1 MKMIDP
7 TYLRMIHAGLLSGS
21 VHKDNASA
29 LPQGLVGMYEEALPP
44 ASNVNDRKKFL
55 EFFTVWA
62 LLKKEV
68 SAGFLS
74 AILNEKNNARVL
86 DDLSVYSRFFNSPVA
101 GRYILYHENF
111 RAFILGEIGN
121 IERRN
126 LLLIEQLLSLELA
139 ENLVNEEVSTY
150 LQEFYG
156 DHMAAASFFSQDSYE
171 KLKGVDLLVANRI
184 WKVKGIDRIRWNSHF
199 ALIASKYRD
208 FEFLKKIAIN
218 QDAVVNVKLDID
230 SVLLK
235 INQGDWFDFEDLW
248 EYRFSDEEKRLF
260 LFALIARC
268 IDFIDLGNIRNVN
281 VIPNLNRLIDLL
293 NSIGKASY
301 WIVTYRYIEEIN
313 SRLGNLSDLLGIP
326 INLIV
331 ISNYDSQEFRDAIP
345 LNVFRGDR
353 VIMQDLEVTH
363 SHLISLCSLSLNEL
377 EISIKGSLMRFLEN
391 EVSSYFEGDSS
402 FFDNVK
408 LSVKNYSLEAENG
421 GNILLDILKN
431 IKFLLSETLN
441 ADLNYNYDD
450 DLFQILRNIY
460 FSSLPWKYMDWMHC
474 VCERDDNL
482 YRIEYMRIQSKLFIG
497 EVFEEEEFYKFDWH
511 NNGVLNSVVASID
524 QIYRFKG
531 LDNLASD
538 FYKKAVSRILN
549 FGLENNRLKYVFD
562 YQEGNPDSDYLIDL
576 YKKREFAHVP
586 SLSFYLCQKMELLD
600 IVSILRDDNA
610 HFSYVKVNEILISD
624 ILYGVVCRL
633 GFFEA
638 GEYILWSLEEY
649 VSVMGEY
656 ESEDYEIEANRPAGN
671 TWQLEWWV
679 LGQVVNCFL
688 DLINQARDNKTS
700 KSLFSDSNLSGNV
713 ISVEDFL
720 LDVDLLFLKANSD
733 PEINLYRAMLKH
745 PTGSNGKRLELYD
758 VYFDYKL
765 NTLNTLF
772 RLNTNGSNP
781 IFTRYLASAILSES

>member
-1 MKMIDP
+1 MEMIDP

-44 ASNVNDRKKFL
+44 ARNVSDRKKFL
-55 EFFTVWA
+55 EFFAVWS
-62 LLKKEV
+62 LLKREV
-68 SAGFLS
+68 SVGFLS
-74 AILNEKNNARVL
+74 AILNEKNNVRVL
-86 DDLSVYSRFFNSPVA
+86 DDLLVYSRFFNSPVA
-101 GRYILYHENF
+101 GRFILYHENF

-139 ENLVNEEVSTY
+139 ENIVNEEVSTY

-208 FEFLKKIAIN
+208 LEFLKQIAIN

-260 LFALIARC
+260 LFALIAGC
-268 IDFIDLGNIRNVN
+268 IDFFDSGEIHSVK

-293 NSIGKASY
+293 NSLGKTSY
-301 WIVTYRYIEEIN
+301 WIVTYRYIEEMN
-313 SRLGNLSDLLGIP
+313 SRLGDLSGLLGAP
-326 INLIV
+326 INPIV

-353 VIMQDLEVTH
+353 VILQDLEVTH

-408 LSVKNYSLEAENG
+408 LSVRNYSLETENG
-421 GNILLDILKN
+421 GNILVDILKN
-431 IKFLLSETLN
+431 IKCLLSETRY
-441 ADLNYNYDD
+441 DFLNYNYDD
-450 DLFQILRNIY
+450 DLFQVLRYIH
-460 FSSLPWKYMDWMHC
+460 FSPLTWKYMDWMDC
-474 VCERDDNL
+474 FCDPVPNL
-482 YRIEYMRIQSKLFIG
+482 YRIECLRIQSKLFIDG
-497 EVFEEEEFYKFDWH
+497 VFEEEEFYKFDWH
-511 NNGVLNSVVASID
+511 DNGVLNSVVASID

-549 FGLENNRLKYVFD
+549 FGQGNNRLKYVFD

-576 YKKREFAHVP
+576 YEKREFAHVP

-600 IVSILRDDNA
+600 IISILRDDQT
-610 HFSYVKVNEILISD
+610 HFSSVDVNEILISD

-633 GFFEA
+633 GFFET

-656 ESEDYEIEANRPAGN
+656 ESEDYEMEANRPAGN
-671 TWQLEWWV
+671 TWKLEWWV

-700 KSLFSDSNLSGNV
+700 KSLFSDSNLSGNF

-720 LDVDLLFLKANSD
+720 LDVDLIFLKANSD

-745 PTGSNGKRLELYD
+745 PTGSNYKRLELYD

-772 RLNTNGSNP
+772 RLNSNGSNP
-781 IFTRYLASAILSES
+781 LFTRYLASAILSES